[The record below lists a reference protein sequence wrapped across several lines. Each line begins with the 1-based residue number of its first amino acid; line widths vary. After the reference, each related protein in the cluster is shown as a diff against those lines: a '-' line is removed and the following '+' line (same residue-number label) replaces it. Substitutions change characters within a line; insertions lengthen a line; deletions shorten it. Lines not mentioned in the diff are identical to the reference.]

1 MFSQNKHALI
11 FISLKARQTLEKVYQ
26 IIFFYGPYKQHY
38 FQMWF
43 LLKTLLNFLSH
54 PKKKIKSNQMKK
66 PKAPFKKLSKT
77 IFIDI
82 LE

>member
-1 MFSQNKHALI
+1 VSKHRSSWGQKVITPNFFLRTLQTTLFSNVVPTKNA
-11 FISLKARQTLEKVYQ
+11 SK
-26 IIFFYGPYKQHY
+26 
-38 FQMWF
+38 
-43 LLKTLLNFLSH
+43 LSITSKK
-54 PKKKIKSNQMKK
+54 KKKIKSNQMKK